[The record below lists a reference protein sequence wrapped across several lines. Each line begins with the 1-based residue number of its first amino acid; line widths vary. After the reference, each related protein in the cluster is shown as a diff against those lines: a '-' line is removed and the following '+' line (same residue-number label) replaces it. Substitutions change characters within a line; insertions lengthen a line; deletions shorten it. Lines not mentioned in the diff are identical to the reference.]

1 MARSIAASQGR
12 TNRRFLFIALLLAGL
27 SAVLIYAVL
36 ARNGSGDGGGSSSS
50 GPGSAVV
57 VARTAIKQ
65 NTVVTAE
72 MLQLKEVP
80 ADGII
85 TGAYLATEDAV
96 GKVTKFPIEANQQV
110 VASSVIDLENPASTD
125 ALAAVVPAGRR
136 AISVSVGQVTNAGGL
151 ILPGDF
157 VDVVWTC
164 CDDKEVV
171 AKTILRNVQVA
182 AIAQSKIDS
191 GPAVG
196 EGNTSGPISAGDEEP
211 IPEAVTTTLLLTP
224 DEAQAAFL
232 AEQSGKLRFSLRGLG
247 DEQIVDP
254 DFLLLTEL
262 LPEAVLAG
270 LPENLKPDGYK
281 QEQ

>member
-12 TNRRFLFIALLLAGL
+12 TNRRFLFIAVLLAGL

-36 ARNGSGDGGGSSSS
+36 ARNSSGDGGGGSSSS
-50 GPGSAVV
+50 GSTSVV

-65 NTVVTAE
+65 NTVVTSE
-72 MLQLKEVP
+72 MLQLKEVS
-80 ADGII
+80 ASDII
-85 TGAYLATEDAV
+85 TGAFIATDDAI

-110 VASSVIDLENPASTD
+110 VASAVIDLQNPASTD
-125 ALAAVVPAGRR
+125 ALAAIVPSGRR
-136 AISVSVGQVTNAGGL
+136 AISVTAGQVTNAGGL

-157 VDVVWTC
+157 IDVVWTC

-191 GPAVG
+191 GPAAG
-196 EGNTSGPISAGDEEP
+196 AGNTAGPISASDEKP
-211 IPEAVTTTLLLTP
+211 DPEAVTTTLLLTP
-224 DEAQAAFL
+224 DEAQTAFL
-232 AEQSGKLRFSLRGLG
+232 SEQSGKLRLSLRGLG

-254 DFLLLTEL
+254 DFLLLTDL
-262 LPEAVLAG
+262 LPEAELAG
-270 LPENLKPDGYK
+270 LPEGLKPDGYK
-281 QEQ
+281 RTQ

>member
-1 MARSIAASQGR
+1 MARTVAASQGR

-36 ARNGSGDGGGSSSS
+36 ARNSSSE
-50 GPGSAVV
+50 GGTTASAGTTPVV
-57 VARTAIKQ
+57 VAKTTIKQ

-72 MLQLKEVP
+72 MLEIKNVP
-80 ADGII
+80 ANAVV
-85 TGAYLATEDAV
+85 TGAFVTQADV
-96 GKVTKFPIEANQQV
+96 IGKVTKFPVEANQQV
-110 VASSVIDLENPASTD
+110 VANAVIDLSNPASTD

-164 CDDKEVV
+164 CEEKGVV
-171 AKTILRNVQVA
+171 SKTILKNVQVA

-196 EGNTSGPISAGDEEP
+196 EGNTSGPVSAGEEKP
-211 IPEAVTTTLLLTP
+211 DPEAVTTTLLLTP
-224 DEAQAAFL
+224 DEAQVAFL
-232 AEQSGKLRFSLRGLG
+232 AESSGKLRFSLRGLG

-262 LPEAVLAG
+262 LPESVLAG
-270 LPENLKPDGYK
+270 LPEGLKPDGYK
-281 QEQ
+281 RTE